1 MVTNTVNC
9 CATYLTELK
18 LNGKSI
24 DKSNFNFKENST
36 IIIKDGMIGMI
47 FVAMGLMLCLSWI
60 EINK

>member
-1 MVTNTVNC
+1 MTNTVNC

-36 IIIKDGMIGMI
+36 IILKDGMIGMI
-47 FVAMGLMLCLSWI
+47 FVAMGLMLCLS
-60 EINK
+60 